1 MAEKKETVGS
11 VKKTVKAKDD
21 AATEKKT
28 SVKKTTTNK
37 VEEKETKVVK
47 PIKEAKVEK
56 KASPKKEVKDVA
68 ENFLDDVD
76 GKKPENYYK
85 EKSQEIEE
93 SIKAKLEANPAI
105 AANFKQLVSVSKLME
120 TGAHI
125 GLTAKKWNPK
135 MKKYVYAKKGRNH
148 IIDIFN
154 TMVGLSD
161 AFNFLKDYSS
171 KGKVALFLGTKTY
184 VVKKQIKDQAKRVN
198 AFYVNQ
204 RWLGGTLTNFKT
216 IQNSTKKLN
225 ELVMMQKIGDIEKYS
240 KKEQIEKLKEIRKLN
255 KFFGG
260 IRTMNQLPDVL
271 IVNDPVEEKNAIAEA
286 KKLGI
291 KIIAICNTNANPEGI
306 DIVIPANNYSIKT
319 VYLLIGILADAIAA
333 GQGKPMMYAGK
344 KDEEIILPQTF
355 FQNNNNN
362 QRD

>member
-11 VKKTVKAKDD
+11 VKKTVKAKD
-21 AATEKKT
+21 ATAEVKTEKKVV
-28 SVKKTTTNK
+28 VKKAPVAK
-37 VEEKETKVVK
+37 VEEKE
-47 PIKEAKVEK
+47 EK
-56 KASPKKEVKDVA
+56 KTATVKAEKKTTTTTAKITKAETSSSDV
-68 ENFLDDVD
+68 E

-93 SIKAKLEANPAI
+93 SIKAKLEANPTI
-105 AANFKQLVSVSKLME
+105 SKDFKQLVSVSKLME

-135 MKKYVYAKKGRNH
+135 MKKYVYAKKGKNH
-148 IIDIFN
+148 IIDIYN

-161 AFNFLKDYSS
+161 AFNFLKDLSS
-171 KGKVALFLGTKTY
+171 KGKVALFLGTKTF
-184 VVKKQIKDQAKRVN
+184 VVKKQIRDQAKRVN

-216 IQNSTKKLN
+216 IQNSTRKLN
-225 ELVMMQKIGDIEKYS
+225 ELVALQKSDAIEKYS
-240 KKEQIEKLKEIRKLN
+240 KKEQVEKLKEIKKLN

-319 VYLLIGILADAIAA
+319 VYLIIGILADAIAA

-355 FQNNNNN
+355 YQNS

>member
-11 VKKTVKAKDD
+11 VKKTAKAKD
-21 AATEKKT
+21 AIIEAKPEKKAVAKKAP
-28 SVKKTTTNK
+28 VK
-37 VEEKETKVVK
+37 VAEEKEEKKEVK
-47 PIKEAKVEK
+47 STAKTTPKAEVKKEAKVDLEDE
-56 KASPKKEVKDVA
+56 S
-68 ENFLDDVD
+68 
-76 GKKPENYYK
+76 KKPENYYK

-93 SIKAKLEANPAI
+93 SIKAKLEANPTI
-105 AANFKQLVSVSKLME
+105 SKDFKQLVSVSKLME

-125 GLTAKKWNPK
+125 GLTARKWNPK

-154 TMVGLSD
+154 TMVGMSD

-216 IQNSTKKLN
+216 IQNSTRKLN
-225 ELVMMQKIGDIEKYS
+225 ELAALQKAGNIEKYS
-240 KKEQIEKLKEIRKLN
+240 KKEQIEKIKEIRKLN

-260 IRTMNQLPDVL
+260 IRTMSQLPDVL

-291 KIIAICNTNANPEGI
+291 KIVAICNTNANPEGI
-306 DIVIPANNYSIKT
+306 DFVIPANNYSIKT
-319 VYLLIGILADAIAA
+319 VYLIIGVLADAIAA
-333 GQGKPMMYAGK
+333 GQGKPMMYVGK
-344 KDEEIILPQTF
+344 KDSEIELPQTF
-355 FQNNNNN
+355 FQNNN